1 MSVPLRIP
9 IPIYQLYAICVD
21 DSLPKFKPDNWV
33 KKNRW
38 YKVKWFAESLN
49 VDDIAVTITDKDDNI
64 IEPSSSM
71 SAFKVSRFIIH
82 EICLN

>member
-1 MSVPLRIP
+1 MGVPLFIP
-9 IPIYQLYAICVD
+9 QPFYQLYAECID
-21 DSLPKFKPDNWV
+21 DSMPKFKPDNWV
-33 KKNRW
+33 KVNRW

-49 VDDIAVTITDKDDNI
+49 TDEQAVTITDKDGNI